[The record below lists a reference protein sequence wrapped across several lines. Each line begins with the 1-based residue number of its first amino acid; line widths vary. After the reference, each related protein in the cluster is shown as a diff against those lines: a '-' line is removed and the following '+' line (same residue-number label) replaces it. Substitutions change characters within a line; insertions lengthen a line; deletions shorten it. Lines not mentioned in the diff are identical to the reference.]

1 MRKKLG
7 GWLAALTV
15 GLFVITVPAQAQ
27 LVAGRD
33 YAVIEPAQPTDDPS
47 RIEIVEFFSYACPHC
62 NDLNPAI
69 HQWAAK
75 LPADVV
81 FKRVP
86 VSFNPFYELMARLFY
101 SLETTGDLARLD
113 TPLFN
118 AIHVKGL
125 KLINEKSITEWV
137 TSQGVDALKFG
148 DAWRSF
154 NVNSKTK
161 RADQMARNFRIQGVP
176 AIAVDGRYL
185 VGGKSMQELLA
196 LTDKVIDKRRAE
208 RNPKSD
214 KPTGKAPAKPI
225 PQK

>member
-1 MRKKLG
+1 M
-7 GWLAALTV
+7 
-15 GLFVITVPAQAQ
+15 
-27 LVAGRD
+27 
-33 YAVIEPAQPTDDPS
+33 
-47 RIEIVEFFSYACPHC
+47 
-62 NDLNPAI
+62 I
-69 HQWAAK
+69 HNWAAK
-75 LPADVV
+75 LPPDVV

-113 TPLFN
+113 EPLFN

-125 KLINEKSITEWV
+125 KLINEKSITEWA

-148 DAWRSF
+148 EAWKSF

-185 VGGKSMQELLA
+185 VGGKNLQELLA
-196 LTDKVIDKRRAE
+196 LTDKVIDKRRTE
-208 RNPKSD
+208 RSSKSS
-214 KPTGKAPAKPI
+214 KPI

>member
-1 MRKKLG
+1 MRKHFG

-15 GLFVITVPAQAQ
+15 GFFVVAAPAQAQ

-33 YAVIEPAQPTDDPS
+33 YTVIEPAQPADTPS
-47 RIEIVEFFSYACPHC
+47 AIEVVEFFSYACPHC
-62 NDLNPAI
+62 SDLNPMI

-75 LPADVV
+75 LPSDVV

-113 TPLFN
+113 EPLFN

-148 DAWRSF
+148 DAWKSF

-185 VGGKSMQELLA
+185 VGGKNLQELMA
-196 LTDKVIDKRRAE
+196 LTDKVIDKRRSE
-208 RNPKSD
+208 RNPKSNA
-214 KPTGKAPAKPI
+214 PAGKSPAKPI

>member
-1 MRKKLG
+1 MRKHFG

-15 GLFVITVPAQAQ
+15 GFFVVAAPAQAQ

-33 YAVIEPAQPTDDPS
+33 YTVIEPAQPTDTPS
-47 RIEIVEFFSYACPHC
+47 AIEVVEFFSYACPHC
-62 NDLNPAI
+62 SDLNPMI

-75 LPADVV
+75 LPSDVV

-113 TPLFN
+113 EPLFN

-148 DAWRSF
+148 DAWKSF

-185 VGGKSMQELLA
+185 VGGKNLQELMT
-196 LTDKVIDKRRAE
+196 LTDKVIDKRRSE
-208 RNPKSD
+208 RNPKSNA
-214 KPTGKAPAKPI
+214 PAGKSQAKPI

>member
-1 MRKKLG
+1 MEKSMRKHLG
-7 GWLAALTV
+7 GWLAAFTVGFLTV
-15 GLFVITVPAQAQ
+15 SVPAQAQ

-33 YAVIEPAQPTDDPS
+33 YTVIEPAQPTDNPS
-47 RIEIVEFFSYACPHC
+47 TIEVVEFFSYACPHC
-62 NDLNPAI
+62 NDLNPMI
-69 HQWAAK
+69 HKWAAK
-75 LPADVV
+75 LPPDVV

-113 TPLFN
+113 EPLFN
-118 AIHVKGL
+118 ALHVKGL

-148 DAWRSF
+148 EAWRSF

-176 AIAVDGRYL
+176 AVAVDGRYL
-185 VGGKSMQELLA
+185 VGGKNLQELMA
-196 LTDKVIDKRRAE
+196 LTDKVIDMRRTE
-208 RNPKSD
+208 RNSK
-214 KPTGKAPAKPI
+214 TGKPI

>member
-1 MRKKLG
+1 MRKHFG

-15 GLFVITVPAQAQ
+15 GFFVVAAPAQAQ

-33 YAVIEPAQPTDDPS
+33 YTVIEPAQPADTPS
-47 RIEIVEFFSYACPHC
+47 AIEVVEFFSYACPHC
-62 NDLNPAI
+62 SDLNPMI

-75 LPADVV
+75 LPSDVV

-113 TPLFN
+113 EPLFN

-148 DAWRSF
+148 DAWKSF

-185 VGGKSMQELLA
+185 VGGKNLQELMT
-196 LTDKVIDKRRAE
+196 LTDKVIDKRRSE
-208 RNPKSD
+208 RNPKSNA
-214 KPTGKAPAKPI
+214 PAGKSQAKPI

>member
-1 MRKKLG
+1 MRKTLG
-7 GWLAALTV
+7 GWLTALAV
-15 GLFVITVPAQAQ
+15 GFFVIAVPAQAQ

-33 YAVIEPAQPTDDPS
+33 YTVIEPPQSTDNPAK
-47 RIEIVEFFSYACPHC
+47 IEVVEFFSYACPHC
-62 NDLNPAI
+62 SDLNPMI
-69 HQWAAK
+69 HKWAEK
-75 LPADVV
+75 LPSDVV

-113 TPLFN
+113 EPLFN

-148 DAWRSF
+148 EAWRSF

-176 AIAVDGRYL
+176 AVAVDGRYL
-185 VGGKSMQELLA
+185 VGGKSLQDMLT
-196 LTDKVIDKRRAE
+196 LTDKVIDKRRSE
-208 RNPKSD
+208 RNPKSNT
-214 KPTGKAPAKPI
+214 PAGKTPAKPI